1 LKPSLDQLNL
11 FGPIFAN
18 AKRDYPLINY
28 PMIKQFSILFL
39 LISLLHINTNGQII
53 FTGQITSATKA
64 PVVNASISILNSNIH
79 SITDSNGYFKIKFT
93 IQGNYQL
100 EINHINFATIHPSIQ
115 VNKNN
120 KESNFTLIE
129 STKTLDELVVTAEK
143 KEELLQKIPSSITAL
158 NAKQVNAFGLWNTK
172 EITGIIPNLYSADP
186 GDARDVTSVR
196 GIATSSY
203 DPTVATYI
211 DGVNQFSLD
220 TYIPTLFDI
229 ERIEVLRGPQGTLY
243 GRNAMAGVI
252 NIITKQPTNTTT
264 GFADINIGNYNQR
277 RITAGFKTPFIKDKL
292 FFGASIL
299 SNKRDG
305 FYTNDFTHSSYD
317 NQNGF
322 SGNYFLKYQLSNRWD
337 INLNFKHLANE
348 NQGPFPLVFGIEDAM
363 SNPYHLNQNATTTM
377 KDKTS
382 NTSLS
387 IHYAGNAFNFNS
399 QTAYQQNYRYYTT
412 PIDGDFSPID
422 AISIINNY
430 GTKWNN
436 IKVLTQDFKFT
447 SNNANNSKF
456 KWTAGAFLFYQ
467 DAPVKQTTRFGMDA
481 NLMMIGDSLFSIINT
496 SNTIKKGFAVYGQ
509 ATYAINNLINI
520 TFGLRNDY
528 ENQTQSILGEYQHDP
543 STELYT
549 TTADTLGRTHFNAL
563 SPKLTLDYQVNQNSL
578 WYSSYSKGFRAGGLS
593 PLSSDPSQPP
603 LLGYLPEYSNNF
615 ETGIKNNWLN
625 NKLIVNIAL
634 FYTKVTDAQVPSLIL
649 PDAITITKNT
659 GQLTSKG
666 MEAELFALP
675 AKGLLLQYSFGAT
688 NAKFDQL
695 DIAAQGESVNLAG
708 KHPIFT
714 PATTSLLAVQYTYPV
729 AKNLNLMAR
738 AEWKYIGTTYF
749 DLANTIEQSPYQLLN
764 LKAGIEYNKMGL
776 HFWVKNITGTKFIS
790 YGYDFGAVHL
800 GDPSTFGS
808 SFSYK
813 F

>member
-1 LKPSLDQLNL
+1 
-11 FGPIFAN
+11 
-18 AKRDYPLINY
+18 
-28 PMIKQFSILFL
+28 MIKQFSILFL
-39 LISLLHINTNGQII
+39 MIGFFHLNTQSQIL
-53 FTGQITSATKA
+53 FTGKITSASNA
-64 PVVNASISILNSNIH
+64 PVTNASISVLNSNIH
-79 SITDSNGYFKIKFT
+79 SISDKNGNFKINFPR
-93 IQGNYQL
+93 QGNYQL
-100 EINHINFATIHPSIQ
+100 EINHINFASIHPSIQ
-115 VNKNN
+115 INKNN
-120 KESNFTLIE
+120 NESNFILIE
-129 STKTLDELVVTAEK
+129 STKTLEDLVVTAEK

-186 GDARDVTSVR
+186 GDGRDVTSVR

-220 TYIPTLFDI
+220 TYIPNLFDI

-243 GRNAMAGVI
+243 GRNAMGGVI
-252 NIITKQPTNTTT
+252 NIITKQPTNTAS
-264 GFADINIGNYNQR
+264 GFADISVGNYNQE
-277 RITAGFKTPFIKDKL
+277 RIAAGIKTPLLKDKL
-292 FFGASIL
+292 FFGASLL
-299 SNKRDG
+299 SDKRDG
-305 FYTNDFTHSSYD
+305 FYTNKFTKSSYD
-317 NQNGF
+317 NQNGI
-322 SGNYFLKYQLSNRWD
+322 SGNYFLKYLLNNRWD
-337 INLNFKHLANE
+337 INVNFKHHANE
-348 NQGPFPLVFGIEDAM
+348 NSGPFPLVVGTAKAFA
-363 SNPYHLNQNATTTM
+363 SPYLLNQNATTAM
-377 KDKTS
+377 KDKTT

-430 GTKWNN
+430 GNQWNN

-447 SNNANNSKF
+447 STNNSKL

-467 DAPVKQTTRFGMDA
+467 DAPVKQATRFGKDA
-481 NLMMIGDSLFSIINT
+481 NKLMIGDSLFT
-496 SNTIKKGFAVYGQ
+496 TISSSTTLKKGFALYGQ
-509 ATYAINNLINI
+509 ATYAINDQLNI
-520 TFGLRNDY
+520 TLGLRNDY
-528 ENQTQSILGEYQHDP
+528 ENQSESVMGQYQHDP
-543 STELYT
+543 NNKLFT
-549 TTADTLGRTHFNAL
+549 TTADTLARTNFNAF
-563 SPKLTLDYQVNQNSL
+563 SPKLALDYQVNTNSL
-578 WYSSYSKGFRAGGLS
+578 WYGIYSRGFRAGGLS

-615 ETGIKNNWLN
+615 ETGIKNNWFN

-634 FYTKVTDAQVPSLIL
+634 FYTKVTDAQVPSLVL

-666 MEAELFALP
+666 IEAEFFALP
-675 AKGLLLQYSFGAT
+675 VKGLLLQYSFGAT
-688 NAKFDQL
+688 NAQFDQL

-714 PATTSLLAVQYTYPV
+714 PNSTSLLATQYTLPIS
-729 AKNLNLMAR
+729 AHIKMMAR

-749 DLANTIEQSPYQLLN
+749 DLANTIEQTPYQLLN
-764 LKAGIEYNKMGL
+764 LKTGIEYDKIGL
-776 HFWVKNITGTKFIS
+776 HFWAKNITGTKFIS

-800 GDPSTFGS
+800 GDQSTFGT

>member
-1 LKPSLDQLNL
+1 MPTFFKNNIITLL
-11 FGPIFAN
+11 G
-18 AKRDYPLINY
+18 
-28 PMIKQFSILFL
+28 L
-39 LISLLHINTNGQII
+39 LIAITTNAQSI
-53 FTGQITSATKA
+53 TGVLQNEKGSPIDGAT
-64 PVVNASISILNSNIH
+64 VSILNTSFQTISNQK
-79 SITDSNGYFKIKFT
+79 GYFSFNALKNGNYTLSIKSLGYADVSKEININATNNVKSTDIKFT
-93 IQGNYQL
+93 
-100 EINHINFATIHPSIQ
+100 
-115 VNKNN
+115 
-120 KESNFTLIE
+120 LIA
-129 STKTLDELVVTAEK
+129 STNQLDEVVVTAEK
-143 KEELLQKIPSSITAL
+143 KEELIQKIPASISSL
-158 NAKQVNAFGLWNTK
+158 NAKQVTAFNLWNTK

-186 GDARDVTSVR
+186 GDNRDVSSVR

-203 DPTVATYI
+203 DPTVTTYI

-243 GRNAMAGVI
+243 GRNAMGGVI
-252 NIITKQPTNTTT
+252 NIITKQPNNTSS
-264 GFADINIGNYNQR
+264 GFADISLGNYNQQ
-277 RITAGFKTPFIKDKL
+277 RITAGIKTPLVKDKL

-305 FYTNDFTHSSYD
+305 YYTNEFTQTSYD

-322 SGNYFLKYQLSNRWD
+322 SGNYFLKYIVSSRWD
-337 INLNFKHLANE
+337 INLNFKQLANE
-348 NQGPFPLVFGIEDAM
+348 NQGPFPLVFGTEDAI
-363 SNPYHLNQNATTTM
+363 SNPYRLNQNSTTTM

-387 IHYAGNAFNFNS
+387 IRYTGSGFNFSS

-430 GTKWNN
+430 GNKWNN
-436 IKVLTQDFKFT
+436 NKVLTQDFKFT

-467 DAPVKQTTRFGMDA
+467 DAPVKQATRFGIDA

-496 SNTIKKGFAVYGQ
+496 STTLKKGFAVYGQ
-509 ATYAINNLINI
+509 ATYALSDKLNMS
-520 TFGLRNDY
+520 FGLRNDY
-528 ENQTQSILGEYQHDP
+528 ENQTQSILGEYQRDP
-543 STELYT
+543 SPELYT
-549 TTADTLGRTHFNAL
+549 TTADTLGRANFNAF
-563 SPKLTLDYQVNQNSL
+563 SPKISLDYQVNNNSL
-578 WYSSYSKGFRAGGLS
+578 WYGNYSRGFRAGGLS

-603 LLGYLPEYSNNF
+603 LVGYLPEYSNNF

-634 FYTKVTDAQVPSLIL
+634 FYTKITDAQVPSLVL

-666 MEAELFALP
+666 IEAEIFAIP
-675 AKGLLLQYSFGAT
+675 AKGLLLQYSFGTT
-688 NAKFDQL
+688 NARFDKL
-695 DIAAQGESVNLAG
+695 DIASQGSSVNLAG
-708 KHPIFT
+708 KRPIFS
-714 PATTSLLAVQYTYPV
+714 PNATSLLAAQYIYALN
-729 AKNLNLMAR
+729 AKLKIMTR

-749 DLANTIEQSPYQLLN
+749 DLANTIEQTPYHLLN
-764 LKAGIEYNKMGL
+764 AKTGIETEKIAFY
-776 HFWVKNITGTKFIS
+776 FWAKNLAGTKYIS

-800 GDPSTFGS
+800 GDPAIWGS
-808 SFSYK
+808 SLSFK

>member
-1 LKPSLDQLNL
+1 MSNSLKNNIITLI
-11 FGPIFAN
+11 GIFIA
-18 AKRDYPLINY
+18 LT
-28 PMIKQFSILFL
+28 
-39 LISLLHINTNGQII
+39 TNGQGISGI
-53 FTGQITSATKA
+53 LQNEKGSPIDGATISVLNTSFQT
-64 PVVNASISILNSNIH
+64 ISNQK
-79 SITDSNGYFKIKFT
+79 GYFSFNELKTGNYTLYIKSLGYADVSKEININATNNSKSTDIKFT
-93 IQGNYQL
+93 
-100 EINHINFATIHPSIQ
+100 
-115 VNKNN
+115 
-120 KESNFTLIE
+120 LIA
-129 STKTLDELVVTAEK
+129 STNQLDEVVVTAEK
-143 KEELLQKIPSSITAL
+143 KEALLQKIPASISSL
-158 NAKQVNAFGLWNTK
+158 NAKEINAFGLWNTK

-186 GDARDVTSVR
+186 GDNRDVTSVR

-243 GRNAMAGVI
+243 GRNAMGGVI
-252 NIITKQPTNTTT
+252 NIITKQPNNISS
-264 GFADINIGNYNQR
+264 GFADISLGNYNQQ
-277 RITAGFKTPFIKDKL
+277 RITAGFKTPLIKDKL

-305 FYTNDFTHSSYD
+305 YYTNEFTQTSYD
-317 NQNGF
+317 NQNGL
-322 SGNYFLKYQLSNRWD
+322 SGNYFLKYIVSSRWD
-337 INLNFKHLANE
+337 INLNFKQLANE
-348 NQGPFPLVFGIEDAM
+348 NQGPFPLVFGTEDALN
-363 SNPYHLNQNATTTM
+363 NPYRLNQNSTTTM

-382 NTSLS
+382 NSSLS
-387 IHYAGNAFNFNS
+387 IRYAASGFNFSS
-399 QTAYQQNYRYYTT
+399 QTAYQQNYRYYTN

-422 AISIINNY
+422 AISVINNY
-430 GTKWNN
+430 GNKWNN
-436 IKVLTQDFKFT
+436 NKVLTQDFKFT
-447 SNNANNSKF
+447 SAPSNNSKF

-467 DAPVKQTTRFGMDA
+467 DAPVKQATRFGIDA

-496 SNTIKKGFAVYGQ
+496 STTLKKGFAVYGQ
-509 ATYAINNLINI
+509 ATYALSNQLNM

-549 TTADTLGRTHFNAL
+549 TRTDTLGRTHFNAL
-563 SPKLTLDYQVNQNSL
+563 SPKLSLDYQVNNYSL
-578 WYSSYSKGFRAGGLS
+578 WYGSYSKGFRAGGLS

-625 NKLIVNIAL
+625 NKLILNIAL

-659 GQLTSKG
+659 GQLSSKG
-666 MEAELFALP
+666 VEAELMFIP
-675 AKGLLLQYSFGAT
+675 TKGLLLQYSFGTTSASYD
-688 NAKFDQL
+688 KL
-695 DIAAQGESVNLAG
+695 EIASQGASINLAG
-708 KHPIFT
+708 KRPIFT
-714 PATTSLLAVQYTYPV
+714 PATTSLLAAQYSYPV
-729 AKNLNLMAR
+729 SSELQIMLR
-738 AEWKYIGTTYF
+738 GEWKYIGTTYF
-749 DLANTIEQSPYQLLN
+749 DLSNSIEQSPYHLLN
-764 LKAGIEYNKMGL
+764 AKLGMEYKKTAL
-776 HFWVKNITGTKFIS
+776 SFWAKNLAGTKYIS

-800 GDPSTFGS
+800 GEPAIFGT